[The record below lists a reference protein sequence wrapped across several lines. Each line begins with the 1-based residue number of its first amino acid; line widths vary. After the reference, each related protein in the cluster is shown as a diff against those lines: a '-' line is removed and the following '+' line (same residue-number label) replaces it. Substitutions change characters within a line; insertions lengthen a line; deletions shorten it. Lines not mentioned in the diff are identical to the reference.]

1 MNNHESPSIAQE
13 LIVGDVQPLRS
24 SALEQ
29 LRTQHQAVF
38 LGPNGPTN
46 GPTNGPPGTI
56 HYMCRI
62 LGVAVM
68 KLLVSFHNIR

>member
-1 MNNHESPSIAQE
+1 MNNHEPPSIAQE

-38 LGPNGPTN
+38 FGAQWPNQWPYGPA
-46 GPTNGPPGTI
+46 GTI
-56 HYMCRI
+56 
-62 LGVAVM
+62 
-68 KLLVSFHNIR
+68 